1 MRTSRSKALLS
12 NVSVESRFFTN
23 TNETDERFRSVQN
36 SSDQSLF
43 CETLHASKVL
53 VALVMKHSAKKSLL
67 DYLDKSRALE
77 AGEPPKNSARKSR
90 KMDGSPPATAPTRKL
105 RNREESKENSI
116 RKDSRK
122 YHIYVVL

>member
-1 MRTSRSKALLS
+1 MLS

-67 DYLDKSRALE
+67 DYMDKSRALE
-77 AGEPPKNSARKSR
+77 AGEPPKNSARKIQ
-90 KMDGSPPATAPTRKL
+90 
-105 RNREESKENSI
+105 ENGWVASC
-116 RKDSRK
+116 DSAN
-122 YHIYVVL
+122 